1 MEGNVTSVL
10 ENCTVQGNAFGAG
23 YSASRPSV
31 AVDSLGFRME
41 PYYYEDLGTYRTGV
55 KGVTTS
61 YTWEERT
68 TIGIDKTNHILYTT
82 EDLSE
87 TNLGSVEGN
96 AILTLQ
102 GTTRVDGN
110 VYGGGDQSVVKGAN
124 KGNTTVILK
133 GSANVLGNVYGGGNQ
148 GAVSGSSR
156 VLIQDQAIQNN

>member
-1 MEGNVTSVL
+1 MSSNTENVARIFVEYVGFSLATTHNVTSSLTDCTVTGNFYGGGSLGKVEGNVISVL
-10 ENCTVQGNAFGAG
+10 DSCTVQGSVFGAG
-23 YSASRPSV
+23 YSASRPTV

-102 GTTRVDGN
+102 GTERC
-110 VYGGGDQSVVKGAN
+110 
-124 KGNTTVILK
+124 
-133 GSANVLGNVYGGGNQ
+133 
-148 GAVSGSSR
+148 
-156 VLIQDQAIQNN
+156 